1 MTRRDHQE
9 ERSVTAGSDGPDLP
23 SGWAVRPDGDDEIVL
38 VRDGGELALTA
49 TRENGV
55 WKICGVQRSG
65 EARHVTDIGA
75 VSTRDDAM
83 RRLFSCME
91 RINAE
96 LERVGWDKRICL
108 SEAVEDV
115 CKRDAATM
123 KHIVQ

>member
-9 ERSVTAGSDGPDLP
+9 ERSVTAGSDGPGLP
-23 SGWAVRPDGDDEIVL
+23 SGWAVRPNDDGEIVL

-55 WKICGVQRSG
+55 WRIHGVQQNG

-83 RRLFSCME
+83 RQLFSCME
-91 RINAE
+91 RVNTK
-96 LERVGWDKRICL
+96 LERAGPDNHICL
-108 SEAVEDV
+108 VDAVEDV
-115 CKRDAATM
+115 CKHDAATM